1 MKYKVRIV
9 VERVLE
15 VDENRTIKELKEIA
29 DGMHVGVAEDFGI
42 YTEDIKSI
50 TIKKEKGDSDG

>member
-15 VDENRTIKELKEIA
+15 VDEERTVRELKAIA
-29 DGMHVGVAEDFGI
+29 DGMKPDVADDFGV
-42 YTEDIKSI
+42 YPEDIKSI

>member
-15 VDENRTIKELKEIA
+15 VEEERTIKELKEIA
-29 DGMHVGVAEDFGI
+29 DGMKPDVAEDFGV
-42 YTEDIKSI
+42 YPEDIKSI
-50 TIKKEKGDSDG
+50 TIKKEKGDSNG